1 MPPRRLRTLRAH
13 PRSRGEHWWP
23 LPLLGVQAGSS
34 PLARGTH
41 PRHANPSCL
50 RGLIPARAGNT
61 LPRAVESQTPRA
73 HPRSRGEHVAFGA
86 LLDDGVGS
94 SPLARGTQFS
104 RSQGTGSQGLIPARA
119 GNTSPRPLGRT
130 LRGAHPRSRG
140 EHLVEAHNTAL
151 ESGSSPLARGT
162 LNELRQAI
170 TFPGLIPARAGNTSE
185 PASRSSSLW
194 AHPRSR
200 GEHHLVDN
208 VGVCAR
214 GSSPLARG
222 TPDSRTHHGRPAGL
236 IPARAGNTFVF
247 RVAFRFPRAHPRSR
261 GEHFL
266 AVDFDTACWGSSPL
280 ARGTR

>member
-119 GNTSPRPLGRT
+119 GTTIPSPKASVET
-130 LRGAHPRSRG
+130 GAHPRSRG
-140 EHLVEAHNTAL
+140 DHYILWLPNLRLV
-151 ESGSSPLARGT
+151 GSSPLARGPHT
-162 LNELRQAI
+162 GGSENTGQV
-170 TFPGLIPARAGNTSE
+170 GLIPARAGTT
-185 PASRSSSLW
+185 PTRSL
-194 AHPRSR
+194 R
-200 GEHHLVDN
+200 
-208 VGVCAR
+208 C
-214 GSSPLARG
+214 
-222 TPDSRTHHGRPAGL
+222 
-236 IPARAGNTFVF
+236 RA
-247 RVAFRFPRAHPRSR
+247 ARAHPRSR
-261 GEHFL
+261 GDH
-266 AVDFDTACWGSSPL
+266 SPTL
-280 ARGTR
+280 